1 MKTCKKTVDLDKVGE
16 SETLTEN
23 FPVNENSELGQI
35 YAELK
40 FISNRLREVDYSA
53 GCEDDWK
60 YVAAVFD
67 R

>member
-1 MKTCKKTVDLDKVGE
+1 MKTGKKTVDLDKVGE

-40 FISNRLREVDYSA
+40 FISNRMREEDYSA